1 MDWLYA
7 FAALISSILI
17 LMGLGLPVAFAFF
30 ATNIMG
36 MLLVF
41 GVNRFDRGVTQMVSN
56 FSEAITTYSLAP
68 LPMFLVMGSLFFR
81 SGLGDRVIQA
91 LDLAVG
97 NLKGRLSYVTLG
109 SGSIFA
115 ALSGSS
121 LANAGMM
128 GTLMAPEMLKRN
140 YKPHMAFGPILGA
153 GSLAVII
160 PPSTLGVLLGSLA
173 QIDVGALL
181 IAGLLPGLVLVTM
194 FCGLIWVQTT
204 IDPDAAPQ
212 YAVPTANGWAKFTA
226 VVSNILPMGF
236 LIFCV
241 VGTIILGIATPT
253 ESAGLGC
260 MGVLALL
267 VVYRKFRWAVIWK
280 SLDDAM
286 KVTGMTFLIITAST
300 TFSQIFAFSGASN
313 GFITTV
319 TGFDFGP
326 YGILL
331 MMICVV
337 LVLGMFMDQVS
348 MMLITIPLFMPIAK
362 QFGFDPVWFGLILL
376 LAYEIGFTTPPFGM
390 LLYVV
395 LGLAPRGTSLRT
407 MAFAAAPY
415 VGLTLLL
422 IVFVVAFPPLALW
435 LPSLMGR

>member
-1 MDWLYA
+1 MDWLYP
-7 FAALISSILI
+7 FSFLIGSILV

-30 ATNIMG
+30 VTNIAG
-36 MLLVF
+36 LFLFF
-41 GVNRFDRGVTQMVSN
+41 GGSRGVTQMVSN
-56 FSEAITTYSLAP
+56 FSEAITTYALAP

-81 SGLGDRVIQA
+81 SGLGEKVIHA
-91 LDLAVG
+91 LDLAIG
-97 NLKGRLSYVTLG
+97 NLRGRLSYVTLG

-128 GTLMAPEMLKRN
+128 GSLMAPEMLKRN

-181 IAGLLPGLVLVTM
+181 IAGMLPGLVLVTL
-194 FCGLIWVQTT
+194 FGILIYVQTR
-204 IDPDAAPQ
+204 IDPEAAPQ
-212 YAVPTANGWAKFTA
+212 YAVPQASGWVKVKAVLANI
-226 VVSNILPMGF
+226 VPMSF
-236 LIFCV
+236 LVFCV
-241 VGTIILGIATPT
+241 VGTIIMGIATPT
-253 ESAGLGC
+253 ESAALGC
-260 MGVLALL
+260 MGVLVLL
-267 VVYRKFRWAVIWK
+267 VVYRKFSWQVIWK

-286 KVTGMTFLIITAST
+286 KVTAMTFLIITAST

-313 GFITTV
+313 GFIQAI

-331 MMICVV
+331 MMILVI

-348 MMLITIPLFMPIAK
+348 MMLITLPLFMPIAY
-362 QFGFDPVWFGLILL
+362 QYGFDPVWFGLMLL
-376 LAYEIGFTTPPFGM
+376 LAFEVGFTTPPFGL
-390 LLYVV
+390 LLYIV
-395 LGLAPRGTSLRT
+395 LGVAPKGTSLRT
-407 MAFAAAPY
+407 MAYAATPY
-415 VGLTLLL
+415 VGLTLFL
-422 IVFVVAFPPLALW
+422 IFLVAIFPPLALY

>member
-1 MDWLYA
+1 MDWLYPFA
-7 FAALISSILI
+7 FLISSILL

-30 ATNIMG
+30 ATNIAG
-36 MLLVF
+36 IFLFF
-41 GVNRFDRGVTQMVSN
+41 GGSRGITQMVAN
-56 FSEAITTYSLAP
+56 FSSAITTYALAP

-81 SGLGDRVIQA
+81 SGLGEKVIHA
-91 LDLAVG
+91 LDLAIG
-97 NLKGRLSYVTLG
+97 NLRGRLSYVTLG

-128 GTLMAPEMLKRN
+128 GSMMAPEMLKRN
-140 YKPHMAFGPILGA
+140 YKPHMAYGPILGA

-181 IAGLLPGLVLVTM
+181 IAGFVPGLVLVLL
-194 FCGLIWVQTT
+194 FGGLIYVQTRL
-204 IDPDAAPQ
+204 DPGAAPQ
-212 YAVPTANGWAKFTA
+212 YPVPTASGLAKLKA
-226 VVSNILPMGF
+226 VAANILPMGF

-241 VGTIILGIATPT
+241 VGTIIMGIATPT

-267 VVYRKFRWAVIWK
+267 IVYRRFSWAVIWK

-286 KVTGMTFLIITAST
+286 KVTAMTFLIITAST
-300 TFSQIFAFSGASN
+300 TFSQVFAFSGASN
-313 GFITTV
+313 GFITTI
-319 TGFDFGP
+319 TGFELGP
-326 YGILL
+326 YGIIL
-331 MMICVV
+331 MMVLVV

-348 MMLITIPLFMPIAK
+348 MMLITLPLFMPIGVTY
-362 QFGFDPVWFGLILL
+362 GFDPVWLGIILL

-390 LLYVV
+390 LLYIV
-395 LGLAPRGTSLRT
+395 LGVAPKGTTLRA
-407 MAFAAAPY
+407 MSMAAAPY
-415 VGLTLLL
+415 VGLTLVLIAL
-422 IVFVVAFPPLALW
+422 IVFFPQIALW
-435 LPSLMGR
+435 LPSMMGR

>member
-1 MDWLYA
+1 MDWLFS
-7 FAALISSILI
+7 FAVLISSILF

-30 ATNIMG
+30 ATNIAG
-36 MLLVF
+36 LFLFF
-41 GVNRFDRGVTQMVSN
+41 GGSRGVTQMVSN
-56 FSEAITTYSLAP
+56 FSEAVTTYALAP

-91 LDLAVG
+91 LDLAIG
-97 NLKGRLSYVTLG
+97 NLRGRLSYVTLG
-109 SGSIFA
+109 SGAVFA

-128 GTLMAPEMLKRN
+128 GSMMAPEMLKRQ

-153 GSLAVII
+153 GALAVII

-181 IAGLLPGLVLVTM
+181 IAGFVPGLVLVTL
-194 FCGLIWVQTT
+194 FCGLIWFQTAM
-204 IDPDAAPQ
+204 DPEAAPQ
-212 YAVPTANGWAKFTA
+212 YFVPDVSGWAKIKA
-226 VVSNILPMGF
+226 VASNILPMGF

-253 ESAGLGC
+253 ESAALGC
-260 MGVLALL
+260 MGVIALL
-267 VVYRKFRWAVIWK
+267 IVYGKFRWTVIWQ

-313 GFITTV
+313 GFITAV
-319 TGFDFGP
+319 TGFELGP

-331 MMICVV
+331 TMLCVI

-348 MMLITIPLFMPIAK
+348 MMLITIPLFMPIAYSY
-362 QFGFDPVWFGLILL
+362 GFDPVWFGLILL
-376 LAYEIGFTTPPFGM
+376 LAYEIGFTTPPFG
-390 LLYVV
+390 LLLFVA
-395 LGLAPRGTSLRT
+395 LGSAPPGTTLRT
-407 MAFAAAPY
+407 IAMSAAPY
-415 VGLTLLL
+415 MGLTLVL
-422 IVFVVAFPPLALW
+422 IGLVVAFPALALW
-435 LPSLMGR
+435 LPGLMGR